1 MSLIKVNDI
10 QTTGGL
16 SNRGKIIKVTT
27 YKTDTLS
34 NTISS
39 TSFQDSGFSW
49 SITTTQASS
58 TILISL
64 VTNIAQNDTWNS
76 GSVKWLRSIG
86 GGAYADLSG
95 TSNTYTG
102 TNFITYRS
110 GGGSIGSSLGY
121 VDFDSPGASASTS
134 ITYKLQLKQ
143 WTSSNPVRLGT
154 STKDGDNATGTS
166 QPGTTSVI
174 FYEVAP

>member
-1 MSLIKVNDI
+1 MSLIKV
-10 QTTGGL
+10 
-16 SNRGKIIKVTT
+16 IKVTT

-34 NTISS
+34 STISS

-76 GSVKWLRSIG
+76 GSVKWLKSVSSG
-86 GGAYADLSG
+86 SYVDLSG

-102 TNFITYRS
+102 TNFMTYRS
-110 GGGSIGSSLGY
+110 GGSSIGSSLCI
-121 VDFDSPGASASTS
+121 VDFDSPGASAGAT
-134 ITYKLQLKQ
+134 IVYKLQLKQ

-154 STKDGDNATGTS
+154 STKDGDNAYGTS
-166 QPGTTSVI
+166 QAGTTTAV
-174 FYEVAP
+174 FYEIAP